1 MVFIEV
7 QTGELLDENDII
19 RYEDA
24 YGRGI
29 AQRLTETVV
38 MQAEKKGKKIRPVCS
53 YAVLLCGVRLKVVP
67 VCQCTALLS
76 SFILSLLL
84 LCSPF
89 FSRIER
95 ERSKSMS
102 HISVRAS
109 RSFISYPNSSLDK
122 RNEAASSFKILSSS
136 ALPGKS
142 GIISICGAVMTGAIY
157 FCSILLPCSPASK
170 ETSKI

>member
-1 MVFIEV
+1 MY
-7 QTGELLDENDII
+7 II
-19 RYEDA
+19 
-24 YGRGI
+24 I
-29 AQRLTETVV
+29 
-38 MQAEKKGKKIRPVCS
+38 
-53 YAVLLCGVRLKVVP
+53 
-67 VCQCTALLS
+67 

-95 ERSKSMS
+95 ESSKSMS

-109 RSFISYPNSSLDK
+109 RSFISYPNASLDK
-122 RNEAASSFKILSSS
+122 RNEAASNFKILSSS

-142 GIISICGAVMTGAIY
+142 GITSICGAVMTGEIY

-170 ETSKI
+170 ETSKIWSSCIFFSFCDIAFVIWSTLGFIMPPLPAGNNIFPPGVSYSMLPLSI